1 MLFIWVGI
9 AIIFFDQ
16 LTKYLVN
23 LFLAQGQ
30 SILLIPHFFYLTH
43 IRNSGISFG
52 LFKDKIPFAFY
63 LGMSLLAIGMLTFFL
78 RNSGQKNW
86 NQRIATGLIAGGI
99 LGNLIDRVR
108 LGAVVDFLDF
118 RVWPIFNLADSAI
131 TIGIIILL
139 IWEIKKSR
147 NHRLTRIN
155 TNENRRNDLGHS
167 ESKP

>member
-1 MLFIWVGI
+1 MLVIRIGI

-16 LTKYLVN
+16 LTKYLIN

-43 IRNSGISFG
+43 IRNSGVSFG
-52 LFKDKIPFAFY
+52 LLKDKIPFVFY
-63 LGMSLLAIGMLTFFL
+63 LGMSLLAIGMLALFL
-78 RNSGQKNW
+78 HREQGNR

-108 LGAVVDFLDF
+108 FGAVVDFLDF

-139 IWEIKKSR
+139 IWEIKKKNASYS
-147 NHRLTRIN
+147 I
-155 TNENRRNDLGHS
+155 
-167 ESKP
+167 

>member
-1 MLFIWVGI
+1 MFIWVGI

-23 LFLAQGQ
+23 LFLAEGQ

-78 RNSGQKNW
+78 HKRDQGNR
-86 NQRIATGLIAGGI
+86 NQRIVTGLIAGGI

-118 RVWPIFNLADSAI
+118 RVWPIFNLADTAI

-139 IWEIKKSR
+139 IQEIKHAS
-147 NHRLTRIN
+147 
-155 TNENRRNDLGHS
+155 HS
-167 ESKP
+167 L

>member
-1 MLFIWVGI
+1 MFIWVGI

-23 LFLAQGQ
+23 LFLAEGQ

-43 IRNSGISFG
+43 IRNSGVSFG

-63 LGMSLLAIGMLTFFL
+63 LGLSLLAIGMLALFL
-78 RNSGQKNW
+78 RREQGNR

-99 LGNLIDRVR
+99 LGNLIDRAR

-139 IWEIKKSR
+139 ICEIKKKNASYS
-147 NHRLTRIN
+147 I
-155 TNENRRNDLGHS
+155 
-167 ESKP
+167 

>member
-1 MLFIWVGI
+1 MFTWVGI

-23 LFLAQGQ
+23 LFLAEGQ
-30 SILLIPHFFYLTH
+30 SILLIPHFLDLTH

-52 LFKDKIPFAFY
+52 LFKDKIPLAFY
-63 LGMSLLAIGMLTFFL
+63 LGMSLLAIGMLIFFL
-78 RNSGQKNW
+78 RNRGQGNR

-108 LGAVVDFLDF
+108 LGAVIDFLDF

-139 IWEIKKSR
+139 IQEIKNASR
-147 NHRLTRIN
+147 
-155 TNENRRNDLGHS
+155 S
-167 ESKP
+167 V

>member
-1 MLFIWVGI
+1 MFIWVGI

-16 LTKYLVN
+16 LTKCLVN
-23 LFLAQGQ
+23 LFLAKGQ

-78 RNSGQKNW
+78 RNKGQGNR

-139 IWEIKKSR
+139 ILEIKNASY
-147 NHRLTRIN
+147 
-155 TNENRRNDLGHS
+155 S
-167 ESKP
+167 V